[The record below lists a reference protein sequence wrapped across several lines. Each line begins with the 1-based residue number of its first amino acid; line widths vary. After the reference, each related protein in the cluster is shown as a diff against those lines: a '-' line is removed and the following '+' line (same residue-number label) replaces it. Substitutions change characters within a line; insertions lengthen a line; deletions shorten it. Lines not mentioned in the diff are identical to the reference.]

1 MNFLGHNNRKWIAT
15 IVASIFFLFF
25 WAYGPIQETIDIV
38 FEFEH
43 DESIVKPVL
52 ITDSKEKENYIYK
65 EVGEFEANGEGY
77 SLILENEKEEK
88 NTSTIIE
95 FEDNIITNSE
105 YGLKLKNNAA
115 KFFSSKTANYHL
127 RQTENIFYAEI
138 NDDNKRYFY
147 FQSKGISDHIKGY
160 SGPINIGVFTSEN
173 GNIKS
178 LHLVSSNETQSY
190 LEKISRTQYYSQYNR
205 QNLTKT
211 HHVDAVSGATI
222 TTKAIALTSTHLMQ
236 YVSIDPMEDLTDKI
250 GISNYET
257 IASLTIKWVFEIGVI
272 FILFLYAYQKK
283 LRKSKRFV
291 MLTSIASLL
300 YIGFFLNES
309 FTYVTFIHPFIGT
322 SLSSFMGLYALFVL
336 LGAIWGKNTYCK
348 YICPYGNI
356 QRLQLKLTKGMNKK
370 FFLKN
375 KYVKKIRFTIF
386 FFLTVGILAG
396 FRSLS
401 HVEPFPYI
409 FGFEI
414 QSVWYF
420 AFAVFGLLINWIY
433 PMIWC
438 RLLCPTGSIL
448 DTITVLSNHKNK

>member
-1 MNFLGHNNRKWIAT
+1 
-15 IVASIFFLFF
+15 
-25 WAYGPIQETIDIV
+25 
-38 FEFEH
+38 
-43 DESIVKPVL
+43 
-52 ITDSKEKENYIYK
+52 
-65 EVGEFEANGEGY
+65 
-77 SLILENEKEEK
+77 
-88 NTSTIIE
+88 
-95 FEDNIITNSE
+95 
-105 YGLKLKNNAA
+105 
-115 KFFSSKTANYHL
+115 
-127 RQTENIFYAEI
+127 
-138 NDDNKRYFY
+138 
-147 FQSKGISDHIKGY
+147 
-160 SGPINIGVFTSEN
+160 
-173 GNIKS
+173 
-178 LHLVSSNETQSY
+178 
-190 LEKISRTQYYSQYNR
+190 
-205 QNLTKT
+205 
-211 HHVDAVSGATI
+211 
-222 TTKAIALTSTHLMQ
+222 MQ

>member
-15 IVASIFFLFF
+15 FVASIFFLFF
-25 WAYGPIQETIDIV
+25 WAYGPIQNTLDVV
-38 FEFEH
+38 FEFEQN
-43 DESIVKPVL
+43 ESVVKPVL
-52 ITDSKEKENYIYK
+52 ITDKKEKDHYSSKEI
-65 EVGEFEANGEGY
+65 GEFETTGHGF
-77 SLILENEKEEK
+77 SLILDHKK
-88 NTSTIIE
+88 DKIKTSTIIK
-95 FEDNIITNSE
+95 FEENIITNSD
-105 YGLKLKNNAA
+105 YGNELKSNAVQ
-115 KFFSSKTANYHL
+115 FFSSHTAAYTL
-127 RQTENIFYAEI
+127 KQTESIFYAEI
-138 NDDNKRYFY
+138 NYNNSRYFY

-160 SGPINIGVFTSEN
+160 SGPINIGVFTTEN
-173 GNIKS
+173 GQVKS
-178 LHLVSSNETQSY
+178 IHLVSSNETKSY
-190 LEKISRTQYYSQYNR
+190 LEKIARTNYYSQYNN

-211 HHVDAVSGATI
+211 YKIDAVSGATI
-222 TTKAIALTSTHLMQ
+222 TTKAIAITVTDLIQ
-236 YVSIDPMEDLTDKI
+236 YVSVSPMEDLTDRI
-250 GISNYET
+250 GISNYLT
-257 IASLTIKWVFEIGVI
+257 TASLTLKWIFEIGIV

-291 MLTSIASLL
+291 MLTSLASLL

-322 SLSSFMGLYALFVL
+322 ALSSFMGLYALFVL

-356 QRLQLKLTKGMNKK
+356 QRLQLKLTKGFNKK

-375 KYVKKIRFTIF
+375 KYVKQVRFTIF

-396 FRSLS
+396 IRSLS
-401 HVEPFPYI
+401 HLEPFPYI

-420 AFAVFGLLINWIY
+420 AFAVFGLLMNWVY

-448 DTITVLSNHKNK
+448 DTITLLSTNKKK